1 MINLLPPEVSS
12 GYSYARRNVGL
23 RNWVIMFVIA
33 LIGLGGIATY
43 GLLTIQ
49 QSKMHYEKEVAA
61 SETLLKQ
68 EKFSETQKQVQDIS
82 SNFKLVVQVLGKEV
96 LFSNLIKQVGATI
109 PANAN
114 LTGLTIAQVQGAI
127 DITAVAPDYKT
138 ATQVQVNLADPSN
151 KLFSKADIVDIT
163 CKADAADSKHPCTVT
178 IRALFSNSNPYLF
191 INSKG
196 AKK

>member
-12 GYSYARRNVGL
+12 SYNYARRNVGL
-23 RNWVIMFVIA
+23 RRWVIMFVVA

-49 QSKMHYEKEVAA
+49 QSKTHYQKEISL
-61 SETLLKQ
+61 SEDLLKK
-68 EKFSETQKQVQDIS
+68 EHYAETQKQVQDIT

-96 LFSNLIKQVGATI
+96 LFSDLIKQIGATI
-109 PANAN
+109 PAKAN
-114 LTGLTIAQVQGAI
+114 LTGLTIAQTQGAI

-138 ATQVQVNLADPSN
+138 ATQVQVNVADPGS

-163 CKADAADSKHPCTVT
+163 CKPDATDPTHPCVVT
-178 IRALFSNSNPYLF
+178 IRALFANNNPYLF

-196 AKK
+196 VKK

>member
-1 MINLLPPEVSS
+1 MINLLPPDVSN

-23 RNWVIMFVIA
+23 RRWVIMFVVA
-33 LIGLGGIATY
+33 LIGLGAIATY

-49 QSKMHYEKEVAA
+49 QSKTHYQKEISL
-61 SETLLKQ
+61 SEDLLKKEQ
-68 EKFSETQKQVQDIS
+68 YAETQKQVQDIT

-96 LFSNLIKQVGATI
+96 LFSDLIKQIGATI
-109 PANAN
+109 PAKAN
-114 LTGLTIAQVQGAI
+114 LTGLTIAQTQGAI

-138 ATQVQVNLADPSN
+138 ATQVQVNVADPGS

-163 CKADAADSKHPCTVT
+163 CKPDATDPTHPCTVT
-178 IRALFSNSNPYLF
+178 IRALFANNNPYLF

-196 AKK
+196 VKK